1 MWLCQSIA
9 DLKLLERRRQARI
22 TERRRERKKKDSG
35 RSPSVT
41 NNERTCLSD
50 MLKSI
55 NSLLV
60 RGCFYP
66 DWCGP
71 EKMLRICARKS
82 HLACCRSGFGGQRAV
97 QLGFDRVNGGTTGRG
112 GGGIGL
118 IRSVAVGVAALS
130 SETAGP
136 GSPAFFFSLAP
147 CSTLAPSAT
156 QVVSLVPRQTRKVD
170 GPLFQWWFK
179 NFLV

>member
-112 GGGIGL
+112 GGDWVNKIG
-118 IRSVAVGVAALS
+118 RSWCGCAQFRDGR
-130 SETAGP
+130 TW
-136 GSPAFFFSLAP
+136 
-147 CSTLAPSAT
+147 
-156 QVVSLVPRQTRKVD
+156 VPRFFLFTGTLLYPCTVCHSSRKSCS
-170 GPLFQWWFK
+170 PP
-179 NFLV
+179 NP